1 MTLFA
6 QAAGALAWQSWRAR
20 RRRNALFAPCV
31 FSQRAIKC
39 RFVSEVSVVNGGRR
53 TPPTPP
59 PFPPTAGRRLPP
71 LRALRQNV
79 PGATRQRLKA
89 LSPVHRLQVASG
101 SLATRLDSWSL
112 HAERGKH

>member
-1 MTLFA
+1 MFV
-6 QAAGALAWQSWRAR
+6 
-20 RRRNALFAPCV
+20 PCV

-39 RFVSEVSVVNGGRR
+39 RSVSEVSVVNGGRR
-53 TPPTPP
+53 TPPPP
-59 PFPPTAGRRLPP
+59 PSLLSPTAGRRLPP

-79 PGATRQRLKA
+79 PSSTRQRLKA